1 MPGSEGVVM
10 PGAFCVLST
19 STAIGCCNKTLL
31 PARAPDLNL
40 LFDISSLLIA
50 LSYAVHR

>member
-1 MPGSEGVVM
+1 M
-10 PGAFCVLST
+10 PGALCVLNT

-31 PARAPDLNL
+31 PSRAPDFNL
-40 LFDISSLLIA
+40 LFDISFLLIA